1 MQFPNCLAYKDID
14 DCVVKLQ
21 YALTSTPEPLS
32 ESGRRVLSWDGATDR
47 LYEQSSITVRDAE
60 ERRDS
65 GMDEADMKAAKFHVE
80 TAKRSHFVSSLFSG
94 KILSSPKS
102 KA

>member
-1 MQFPNCLAYKDID
+1 MD

-21 YALTSTPEPLS
+21 YALANTPEPLS
-32 ESGRRVLSWDGATDR
+32 ESGKRILSWDGATDR

-65 GMDEADMKAAKFHVE
+65 GMDEADMKAAKFHVD
-80 TAKRSHFVSSLFSG
+80 TAKRSHFVSGLFSG
-94 KILSSPKS
+94 KSFSGS

>member
-1 MQFPNCLAYKDID
+1 MQFPNCLAYKGID

-21 YALTSTPEPLS
+21 YALANSPEPLS

-65 GMDEADMKAAKFHVE
+65 GMDEADMKAAKFHVDS
-80 TAKRSHFVSSLFSG
+80 AKRSHFVSSLFSG
-94 KILSSPKS
+94 KILSPS
-102 KA
+102 KNA